1 MVVRNVTGNRVA
13 QNPIFI
19 RQPRLTVDFSDAQ
32 LYNMRIRNRA
42 YIPRLLAGL
51 LIPAT
56 ITCENGSVCSGEQ
69 AFLMLLYWFSMP
81 RLLSSAQCFFGIE
94 YSQISRIIKATIRFI
109 INTWRHL
116 IEDNL
121 EFFAIRFPIY
131 NNAIKAKYLQLND
144 GLMDPRYNNT
154 AIFTD
159 GMLNDYA
166 NTIHL

>member
-1 MVVRNVTGNRVA
+1 MVNGPRRRPRNYSLNIRHHGYSVTELRRAHKYRRISVLLSTIYQQTPSEQLRILIILCLLVVRNVTGNRVA

-69 AFLMLLYWFSMP
+69 AFLMLLYW
-81 RLLSSAQCFFGIE
+81 C
-94 YSQISRIIKATIRFI
+94 
-109 INTWRHL
+109 
-116 IEDNL
+116 
-121 EFFAIRFPIY
+121 
-131 NNAIKAKYLQLND
+131 
-144 GLMDPRYNNT
+144 
-154 AIFTD
+154 
-159 GMLNDYA
+159 
-166 NTIHL
+166 